1 MGSYLGSAVPTV
13 DIPKYAQMWLDGKL
27 PVEKLISHH
36 IRLDDINEAMDE
48 LDQGRALRQVIE
60 F

>member
-1 MGSYLGSAVPTV
+1 MPTV